1 MCRVCLETHCTELNP
16 FIAPCQCKGGVQYIH
31 LACVKYWLNS
41 KRISMERVAIK
52 SYYWEELQCEICKGL
67 FELKT
72 EINGEIVNLLEYDR
86 PDAPYMVIESDLL
99 SSQVK

>member
-1 MCRVCLETHCTELNP
+1 
-16 FIAPCQCKGGVQYIH
+16 
-31 LACVKYWLNS
+31 
-41 KRISMERVAIK
+41 MEREAVK
-52 SYYWEELQCEICKGL
+52 SYYWEELQCEICKGF

-72 EINGEIVNLLEYDR
+72 EINGEIVNLLEFDR